1 VSQPRYA
8 PRRARLKLSLTRA
21 VTSAAALAALAL
33 VCGPVL
39 ESSGGSSTAQ
49 AAAISTPT
57 AADDTSAAPTPA
69 AGPWTGPLP
78 IRPSRIAKAVA
89 GSTSDAPVI
98 KAAALGPPGPSGALG
113 IPLMVLRAYHESAD
127 QLAVEQPSC
136 KLPWWLLA
144 GIGHTESG
152 HAESGRL
159 TADGTTRGRI
169 LGPRLNGGIP
179 GDAVITDTDKG
190 RYDGDKVYD
199 RAVGPMQFIPSTWV
213 RWGTDG
219 NADGKV
225 DPSNI
230 FDATL
235 AAGRYLCA
243 GGRNL
248 ATPAGLK
255 AAVLSYN
262 HSAPYLATVLA
273 WGMAYRSGASALPDS
288 PLPVVSDVT
297 KVRPP
302 KSSRPPKPT
311 TNPSKL
317 PSTEPTPAPSS
328 SSPAGSASASASPSG
343 SSPASGSASVS
354 ASPSETPSCP
364 SASPSPTDSES
375 SSAGV
380 ASTTSQS
387 LNGSAAAGTGSATG
401 KASTAAKAS
410 AGAATPGRTDTA
422 SGTAGNRTTGTATS
436 STGTTSTG
444 TSSTGTSSGSRAQS
458 ATAQS
463 LTAQSSTAASGTGS
477 ATASP
482 SASSCTP

>member
-1 VSQPRYA
+1 MSQPRYA
-8 PRRARLKLSLTRA
+8 PRRARLKLSLTRT

-33 VCGPVL
+33 VCGPAL
-39 ESSGGSSTAQ
+39 ESSGGSPARPAAQ
-49 AAAISTPT
+49 AAAISTPE
-57 AADDTSAAPTPA
+57 ASSAVADPAPAPA
-69 AGPWTGPLP
+69 LWSGPLP
-78 IRPSRIAKAVA
+78 IRPSKIAKTAP
-89 GSTSDAPVI
+89 GSIADAPAI
-98 KAAALGPPGPSGALG
+98 QAAALGPPGAVGALG
-113 IPLMVLRAYHESAD
+113 IPLMVLRAYHKAAD
-127 QLAVEQPSC
+127 QLALEQPSC

-179 GDAVITDTDKG
+179 GDAIITDTDHG
-190 RYDGDKVYD
+190 SYDGDTVYD

-213 RWGTDG
+213 RWGADG
-219 NADGKV
+219 NADGKI

-243 GGRNL
+243 NDRDL
-248 ATPAGLK
+248 TTPAGLR

-273 WGMAYRSGASALPDS
+273 WGMAYRDGASAVPDS

-302 KSSRPPKPT
+302 RSSRPPKPT

-317 PSTEPTPAPSS
+317 PSARPTPAPSS

-343 SSPASGSASVS
+343 SSATSSSSAS
-354 ASPSETPSCP
+354 ASPTPSPTETASCA
-364 SASPSPTDSES
+364 SASPSPSGSDTSA
-375 SSAGV
+375 SSAV
-380 ASTTSQS
+380 PASATTQS
-387 LNGSAAAGTGSATG
+387 LAGKSGAASSGTASSGSATG
-401 KASTAAKAS
+401 RPSPSGSVT
-410 AGAATPGRTDTA
+410 ATPSA
-422 SGTAGNRTTGTATS
+422 SGTS
-436 STGTTSTG
+436 S
-444 TSSTGTSSGSRAQS
+444 AV
-458 ATAQS
+458 QS
-463 LTAQSSTAASGTGS
+463 LTAATPSDS

-482 SASSCTP
+482 SSSSCAP

>member
-1 VSQPRYA
+1 
-8 PRRARLKLSLTRA
+8 LSLTRT
-21 VTSAAALAALAL
+21 VTSAATLAALAL

-39 ESSGGSSTAQ
+39 ESSGDGSAAQ
-49 AAAISTPT
+49 AAAAIS
-57 AADDTSAAPTPA
+57 APEATGSTIDAPA
-69 AGPWTGPLP
+69 AEPARWNGPLP
-78 IRPSRIAKAVA
+78 IRPSRIAKVA
-89 GSTSDAPVI
+89 PGTATDAPVI
-98 KAAALGPPGPSGALG
+98 QAAVLGPPGATGALG
-113 IPLMVLRAYHESAD
+113 IPLMVLRAYKESAD

-179 GDAVITDTDKG
+179 GDAIITDTDKG
-190 RYDGDKVYD
+190 HYDGDTVYD

-213 RWGTDG
+213 HWGADG
-219 NADGKV
+219 NADGKL

-243 GGRNL
+243 HDRDL
-248 ATPAGLK
+248 TTAAGLR

-273 WGMAYRSGASALPDS
+273 WGTAYRDGASAVPDS

-302 KSSRPPKPT
+302 RSSRPPKPT

-317 PSTEPTPAPSS
+317 PSPGQTPAPSS
-328 SSPAGSASASASPSG
+328 SPSGGSASAT
-343 SSPASGSASVS
+343 
-354 ASPSETPSCP
+354 ASPSETTSCP
-364 SASPSPTDSES
+364 STSPSPTQSES
-375 SSAGV
+375 SSSAGEE
-380 ASTTSQS
+380 STTTQS
-387 LNGSAAAGTGSATG
+387 LTGSATAGSGSATAGTGSATG
-401 KASTAAKAS
+401 KASAASSSAS
-410 AGAATPGRTDTA
+410 RV
-422 SGTAGNRTTGTATS
+422 
-436 STGTTSTG
+436 
-444 TSSTGTSSGSRAQS
+444 QS

-463 LTAQSSTAASGTGS
+463 FTAQSSTAQSSTGAPASDS

>member
-8 PRRARLKLSLTRA
+8 PRRARLTLSLTRT

-39 ESSGGSSTAQ
+39 ESSGNSSAAQ
-49 AAAISTPT
+49 AAAAVSTPEET
-57 AADDTSAAPTPA
+57 GSTGSAAPAPVPA
-69 AGPWTGPLP
+69 RWNGPLP
-78 IRPSRIAKAVA
+78 IRPSRITKVAPGSVADGPAIEAAV
-89 GSTSDAPVI
+89 V
-98 KAAALGPPGPSGALG
+98 GPPGATGALG
-113 IPLMVLRAYHESAD
+113 IPLLVLRAYHRAAD

-179 GDAVITDTDKG
+179 GDAIITDTDKG

-199 RAVGPMQFIPSTWV
+199 RAVGPMQFIPSTWA
-213 RWGTDG
+213 RWGADG
-219 NADGKV
+219 NADGKI

-243 GGRNL
+243 DDRDL
-248 ATPAGLK
+248 STPAGLR

-273 WGMAYRSGASALPDS
+273 WGMAYRDGAGAVPDS

-302 KSSRPPKPT
+302 RSSRPPKPA

-317 PSTEPTPAPSS
+317 PSQTPAPSN
-328 SSPAGSASASASPSG
+328 SSPAGSASATASSPGSSSASATATPSQ
-343 SSPASGSASVS
+343 SS
-354 ASPSETPSCP
+354 SCP
-364 SASPSPTDSES
+364 SASPSPTDSASSSGTRES
-375 SSAGV
+375 AATQSLTGSSAGR
-380 ASTTSQS
+380 
-387 LNGSAAAGTGSATG
+387 AGTAT
-401 KASTAAKAS
+401 AS
-410 AGAATPGRTDTA
+410 ASPDGQA
-422 SGTAGNRTTGTATS
+422 STATS
-436 STGTTSTG
+436 SA
-444 TSSTGTSSGSRAQS
+444 SRVQSASAQS
-458 ATAQS
+458 FS
-463 LTAQSSTAASGTGS
+463 AQSSTAKSSTMASASDST
-477 ATASP
+477 TASP

>member
-1 VSQPRYA
+1 MSQPRYA
-8 PRRARLKLSLTRA
+8 PRRARLKLSLTRT

-33 VCGPVL
+33 VCGPAL
-39 ESSGGSSTAQ
+39 ESAGGKSASPAAQ
-49 AAAISTPT
+49 AAAISTPQ
-57 AADDTSAAPTPA
+57 DLDSAELPPAPTL
-69 AGPWTGPLP
+69 WSGPLP
-78 IRPSRIAKAVA
+78 IRPSKVAKAAPGSVA
-89 GSTSDAPVI
+89 DTPTI
-98 KAAALGPPGPSGALG
+98 QAAAVGPPGAVGALG
-113 IPLMVLRAYHESAD
+113 IPVMVLRAYHQAAD
-127 QLAVEQPSC
+127 RLAVEQPSC

-179 GDAVITDTDKG
+179 GDAIITDTDHG
-190 RYDGDKVYD
+190 SYDGDTVYD

-213 RWGTDG
+213 RWGADG

-243 GGRNL
+243 NDRDL
-248 ATPAGLK
+248 ATPAGLR

-273 WGMAYRSGASALPDS
+273 WGTAYRDGASAAPNS

-302 KSSRPPKPT
+302 RSSRPPKPT
-311 TNPSKL
+311 ANPSKL
-317 PSTEPTPAPSS
+317 PGARPTPAPSS
-328 SSPAGSASASASPSG
+328 SSPAGSASPSASSSG
-343 SSPASGSASVS
+343 ASSTPATATATAT
-354 ASPSETPSCP
+354 ASPSETASCP
-364 SASPSPTDSES
+364 SASPSPTDSDFS
-375 SSAGV
+375 S
-380 ASTTSQS
+380 
-387 LNGSAAAGTGSATG
+387 GSPTVESATTQPLADTSG
-401 KASTAAKAS
+401 PAS
-410 AGAATPGRTDTA
+410 AKPSSTGAATTGRP
-422 SGTAGNRTTGTATS
+422 SGTATATPS
-436 STGTTSTG
+436 ASTGTTSA
-444 TSSTGTSSGSRAQS
+444 SKVQP

-463 LTAQSSTAASGTGS
+463 FTSAS
-477 ATASP
+477 ATDSASASP
-482 SASSCTP
+482 SSSSCAP

>member
-1 VSQPRYA
+1 
-8 PRRARLKLSLTRA
+8 LSLTRT
-21 VTSAAALAALAL
+21 VTSAAALAALAM
-33 VCGPVL
+33 VCGPMM
-39 ESSGGSSTAQ
+39 ESSGDSSPAQ
-49 AAAISTPT
+49 AAAISSPEV
-57 AADDTSAAPTPA
+57 AGSTSAAAPVPA
-69 AGPWTGPLP
+69 PASWSGPLP
-78 IRPSRIAKAVA
+78 IRPSRIAKA
-89 GSTSDAPVI
+89 APRSAPDTPTI
-98 KAAALGPPGPSGALG
+98 KAAVVGPPGATGALG
-113 IPLMVLRAYHESAD
+113 IPLMVLRAYHQAAD
-127 QLAVEQPSC
+127 KLAVDQPSC

-159 TADGTTRGRI
+159 TADGATRGRI
-169 LGPRLNGGIP
+169 LGPRLDGGIP
-179 GDAVITDTDKG
+179 GDAIITDTDHG
-190 RYDGDKVYD
+190 SYDGDTVYD

-243 GGRNL
+243 DDRDL
-248 ATPAGLK
+248 ATPAGLR

-273 WGMAYRSGASALPDS
+273 WGMAYRDGASAVPDS

-302 KSSRPPKPT
+302 RSSRPPKPT

-317 PSTEPTPAPSS
+317 PSAGPTAVPSS
-328 SSPAGSASASASPSG
+328 TPPSSTPPSGSASATASPSAT
-343 SSPASGSASVS
+343 SSTSATAT
-354 ASPSETPSCP
+354 ASPSETASCP

-375 SSAGV
+375 GSSSPV
-380 ASTTSQS
+380 VESTTPAVAAKSS
-387 LNGSAAAGTGSATG
+387 TGSASAKPSSTGSAT
-401 KASTAAKAS
+401 T
-410 AGAATPGRTDTA
+410 GRP
-422 SGTAGNRTTGTATS
+422 SGTG
-436 STGTTSTG
+436 
-444 TSSTGTSSGSRAQS
+444 S

-463 LTAQSSTAASGTGS
+463 LTPGSSTSS

-482 SASSCTP
+482 SPTSCTP